1 MDEIKEEE
9 DDTQRQYSTS
19 QYSEAKKHKM
29 IFHQQPDDQAI
40 DFERRSNNPIEAF
53 ERRAPQTAAGGYRPR
68 KTNIK
73 ALNHDE
79 LITEINELK
88 KSNRKDVDEIKR
100 LKVEQQKIESLYRKY
115 KEQQNDV
122 FTAERLIAKNDI
134 KLNTNDFPII
144 NKNNLMTEIEKV
156 KKMLMNKIKTG
167 QISKGHSSYLSK
179 RSKNSAK
186 INIKGKVNNLVCKS
200 WKMMMNS
207 KQECK
212 YKNNIY

>member
-9 DDTQRQYSTS
+9 DETQRQYSTS
-19 QYSEAKKHKM
+19 QYSEAIKHKM
-29 IFHQQPDDQAI
+29 MFQQPDDQAI
-40 DFERRSNNPIEAF
+40 DYDKRVVNNPIDAY

-68 KTNIK
+68 KANVK

-79 LITEINELK
+79 LVSEINELK
-88 KSNRKDVDEIKR
+88 KSNRKDVEEIKR
-100 LKVEQQKIESLYRKY
+100 LKVEQQKIEGLYRKY

-122 FTAERLIAKNDI
+122 FTAERLIAKNDV
-134 KLNTNDFPII
+134 KLNTNDFPVI

-186 INIKGKVNNLVCKS
+186 ISIKAKANNLVCKS
-200 WKMMMNS
+200 CKMMMNNR
-207 KQECK
+207 QEGRL
-212 YKNNIY
+212 